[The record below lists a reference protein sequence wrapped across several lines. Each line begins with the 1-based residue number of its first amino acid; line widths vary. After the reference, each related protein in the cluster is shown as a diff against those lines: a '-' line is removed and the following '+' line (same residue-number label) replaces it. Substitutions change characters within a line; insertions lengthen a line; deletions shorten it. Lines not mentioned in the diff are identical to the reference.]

1 MTSWRCT
8 PCGYEYQPEDGDRE
22 NDIDIDTAF
31 EDLPV
36 DWVCPDCGASH
47 EDFDEMEPNED

>member
-8 PCGYEYQPEDGDRE
+8 LCGYEYHPEDGDLE

-36 DWVCPDCGASH
+36 DWACPDCGASQ
-47 EDFDEMEPNED
+47 EDFDEMEPNER